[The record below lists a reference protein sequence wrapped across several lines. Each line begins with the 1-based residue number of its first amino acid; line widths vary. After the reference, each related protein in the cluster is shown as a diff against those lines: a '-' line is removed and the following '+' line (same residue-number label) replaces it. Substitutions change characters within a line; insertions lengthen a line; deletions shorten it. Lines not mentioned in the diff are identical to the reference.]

1 MADSERHSASFRDP
15 SGFIYHRGGVLL
27 RQVNESYRPDFDLL
41 NSSGLLKK
49 LWEKQLMVSHQE
61 ADLSLAQAP
70 GAVAVLQPELLPF
83 ISHPWEWPFSLL
95 KQAALL
101 TLNLQSLALDHGMS
115 LKDASAFNVQL
126 HKGKAIFIDTLSF
139 EKHVATDPWI
149 AYAQFCRHFLAPL
162 ALMAY
167 TDVRLQALLSENLDG
182 IPLDLAAKL
191 LPGKTKLNSGLLMH
205 LHLHA
210 KAEKSGGSGQGGEAK
225 KAVFS
230 DAAMRGLI
238 GSLEKTIQGLEWQP
252 QGTEWADYYNDT
264 NYSSA
269 AADGKHQ
276 ILKGWISSLAKPGAT
291 CWDLGANDGRYSRIA
306 AEAGFCTLAADI
318 DPAAVEQAFRFIT
331 KNQVTNLHPL
341 LADLRNPSPG
351 RGWMNKERASLAER
365 GPADLAL
372 ALALIH
378 HLAIGSNVPLPDVWA
393 ALTGLGREVI
403 VEWVPKDDSQVQRM
417 MHARRDIFDR
427 YTETDFESA
436 LPKGWKI
443 KAKERIPESGRI
455 LYWAAME

>member
-1 MADSERHSASFRDP
+1 MSESERHSASFRDP
-15 SGFIYHRGGVLL
+15 SGFMYHRGGVLL
-27 RQVNESYRPDFDLL
+27 RQVNESYRLDFDLL
-41 NSSGLLKK
+41 KSSGLLEK
-49 LWEKQLMVSHQE
+49 LWAQELMVRHQE
-61 ADLSLAQAP
+61 ADLSLAQTQ
-70 GAVAVLQPELLPF
+70 GAVAVLQPDLLPF

-230 DAAMRGLI
+230 EAAMRGLI
-238 GSLEKTIQGLEWQP
+238 GSLEKTIQGLDWQP

-264 NYSSA
+264 NYTTKA
-269 AADGKHQ
+269 AESKHQ

-306 AEAGFCTLAADI
+306 AEAGFFTLAADI

-341 LADLRNPSPG
+341 LADLRNPSAG
-351 RGWMNKERASLAER
+351 RGWMNKERSSLAER

-393 ALTGLGREVI
+393 ALTGLGRQVI

-427 YTETDFESA
+427 YTEADFESA

>member
-15 SGFIYHRGGVLL
+15 SGFMYHRGGVLL

-41 NSSGLLKK
+41 KSSGLLEK
-49 LWEKQLMVSHQE
+49 LWEKQLLVSHQE
-61 ADLSLAQAP
+61 ADLCLAQAP

-264 NYSSA
+264 NYTAKA
-269 AADGKHQ
+269 AESKHQ

-306 AEAGFCTLAADI
+306 AEAGFFTLAADI

-393 ALTGLGREVI
+393 ALTGLGRQVI

-427 YTETDFESA
+427 YTEADFESA

>member
-1 MADSERHSASFRDP
+1 MSEPQRHSASFRDP

-27 RQVNESYRPDFDLL
+27 RQVNESYRPDFEILK
-41 NSSGLLKK
+41 SSGLLDK
-49 LWEKQLMVSHQE
+49 LWEKQLMVKHSE

-83 ISHPWEWPFSLL
+83 ISHPWEWPFTLL

-101 TLNLQSLALDHGMS
+101 TLNLQNLALDHGMS

-139 EKHVATDPWI
+139 EKHVPTEPWI

-162 ALMAY
+162 ALMAN

-210 KAEKSGGSGQGGEAK
+210 KAEKSGGTAQGGEAK
-225 KAVFS
+225 KAAFS
-230 DAAMRGLI
+230 EAAMRGLI
-238 GSLEKTIQGLEWQP
+238 GSLEKTIQGLDWQP

-264 NYSSA
+264 NYTAKSA
-269 AADGKHQ
+269 ESKHQ
-276 ILKGWISSLAKPGAT
+276 ILKSWITSLAKPGAT

-306 AEAGFCTLAADI
+306 AEAGFFTLAADI
-318 DPAAVEQAFRFIT
+318 DPAAVEQAFRFIS

-393 ALTGLGREVI
+393 ALTGLGRQVI
-403 VEWVPKDDSQVQRM
+403 VEWVPKDDSQVKRM
-417 MHARRDIFDR
+417 MHARRDIFDS
-427 YTETDFESA
+427 YNEASFEAA
-436 LPKGWKI
+436 LPAGWVI
-443 KAKERIPESGRI
+443 KAKEKIPESGRI

>member
-1 MADSERHSASFRDP
+1 MPDSERHSASFRDP
-15 SGFIYHRGGVLL
+15 SGFMYHRGGVLL
-27 RQVNESYRPDFDLL
+27 RQVNPSYQTDFDLL
-41 NSSGLLKK
+41 KSSGLLEK
-49 LWEKQLMVSHQE
+49 LWAADLMVSHQE

-139 EKHVATDPWI
+139 EKHVPTDPWI

-191 LPGKTKLNSGLLMH
+191 LPGKSKLNSGLLMH

-230 DAAMRGLI
+230 EAAMRGLI

-264 NYSSA
+264 NYTAKA
-269 AADGKHQ
+269 AESKHQ
-276 ILKGWISSLAKPGAT
+276 ILKGWITSLAKPGAT

-427 YTETDFESA
+427 YTEADFESA

>member
-15 SGFIYHRGGVLL
+15 SGFMYHRGDLLL
-27 RQVNESYRPDFDLL
+27 RQVNKSYEPDFDLL
-41 NSSGLLKK
+41 KLSGLMNK
-49 LWEKQLMVSHQE
+49 LWEGQLMVRHEE
-61 ADLSLAQAP
+61 ADLSLAQTS

-139 EKHVATDPWI
+139 EKHVPTDPWI

-167 TDVRLQALLSENLDG
+167 TDVRLQALLTENLDG

-191 LPGKTKLNSGLLMH
+191 LPGKSKLNSGLLMH

-210 KAEKSGGSGQGGEAK
+210 KAEKSGGSGKAGEAK

-230 DAAMRGLI
+230 EAAMRGLI
-238 GSLEKTIQGLEWQP
+238 GSLEKTVQGLDWQP

-264 NYSSA
+264 NYSAKA
-269 AADGKHQ
+269 AESKHQ
-276 ILKGWISSLAKPGAT
+276 ILKGWITSLAKPGAT

-306 AEAGFCTLAADI
+306 AEAGFFTLAADI

-331 KNQVTNLHPL
+331 KYQVTNLHPL

-393 ALTGLGREVI
+393 AFTGLGREVI

-427 YTETDFESA
+427 YTEADFESA